1 MAAIDTLV
9 KAPLTAADI
18 PRALALSA
26 KVGWN
31 QTAEDWR
38 LFVDRAQTI
47 GLFDADAGLVATAAA
62 LPYDNGFGWIS
73 MVIVDP
79 AWRRHGLARRLM
91 GECVDA
97 LRREQRAALLDA
109 PPAGA
114 LVYRDFGFAELA
126 TMERWEGEG
135 GGAPVGGRVADRLGS
150 DDLDRL
156 MAADETAFGSPRRF
170 LLEDFLRR
178 EETLAWVHDDSYV
191 VLRRGHRAMQVGPLV
206 ASSDEAARV
215 LLATAIAAARG
226 KVFLD
231 LFVPWRDLAALLET
245 CGFVRQRPFVRMAL
259 DRSTL
264 PGDPRRLAIAA
275 GPEFG

>member
-1 MAAIDTLV
+1 MAAIEALV
-9 KAPLTAADI
+9 QGALTPADV
-18 PRALALSA
+18 PGALALSA

-31 QTAEDWR
+31 QTADDWR

-47 GLFDADAGLVATAAA
+47 GLFDGDSGLVATAAA
-62 LPYDNGFGWIS
+62 LPYGNGFGWIS

-79 AWRRHGLARRLM
+79 AWRRRGLARRLM
-91 GECVDA
+91 GECIGA
-97 LRREQRAALLDA
+97 LRRERHAALLDA
-109 PPAGA
+109 TPAGA
-114 LVYRDFGFAELA
+114 LVYRDLGFAELA

-135 GGAPVGGRVADRLGS
+135 GTGKVRAAAVRLGPS
-150 DDLDRL
+150 DLDRL
-156 MAADETAFGSPRRF
+156 IAADEAAFGSTRRF

-178 EETLAWVHDDSYV
+178 EGTLAWAYDDSYV
-191 VLRRGHRAMQVGPLV
+191 VMRRGHRAMQIGPLV
-206 ASSDEAARV
+206 AASDEAARV

-231 LFVPWRDLAALLET
+231 LFTPWRDLAALLEA
-245 CGFVRQRPFVRMAL
+245 CGFARQRPFLRMAL
-259 DRSTL
+259 DRPGL